1 MRIFMCNFATVKP
14 SIATSPAQF
23 GLLPYLS
30 YSRYLQRHFEGK
42 VQKISVNM
50 GLSCPNRDGRI
61 GRGGCA
67 YCRNDAFSPAYCHST
82 RSVTAQL
89 EEGIRFFARKYP
101 AMRYLAYFQT
111 FTNTYAEVGE
121 VMKRYE
127 EALDVEGVEGL
138 VIGTRP
144 DCVPDAIL
152 DALGQLAAKH
162 YVMLEYGVE
171 CTDNAVLRRVNRGHT
186 FEQAADAIKRTADR
200 GLQIGVH
207 LIMGLPGHS
216 LQAMRDEA
224 TTLSSLPID
233 VVKLHQLQIVSGT
246 TLAAQYANGAADIS
260 LFTATAYAALVA
272 DFLERLR
279 PDIAAERFTAQCPKS
294 LLMAPDWGLKNYEF
308 AELVIKELRRRGT
321 FQGCRYGKK

>member
-1 MRIFMCNFATVKP
+1 MRIIMCNFAAVKP
-14 SIATSPAQF
+14 NIATPSAQF

-67 YCRNDAFSPAYCHST
+67 YCRNDAFSPAYCHTS
-82 RSVTAQL
+82 RSVAAQL

-127 EALDVEGVEGL
+127 EALAVDGVEGL

-152 DALGQLAAKH
+152 DALGRLATKY

-171 CTDNAVLRRVNRGHT
+171 CTDDAVLRRVNRGHT
-186 FEQAADAIKRTADR
+186 FAQAADAIRRTAER
-200 GLQIGVH
+200 GLQIGIH

-224 TTLSSLPID
+224 ATLSALPID
-233 VVKLHQLQIVSGT
+233 VVKLHQLQIVKGT
-246 TLAAQYANGAADIS
+246 LLAAQYESSVADLS
-260 LFTATAYAALVA
+260 LFTAEAYAALVA

-279 PDIAAERFTAQCPKS
+279 PDIAAERFTAQCPKP
-294 LLMAPDWGLKNYEF
+294 LLLAPDWGLKNYEF
-308 AELVIKELRRRGT
+308 ADLVVKEFRRRGT
-321 FQGCRYGKK
+321 WQGCRYGQE

>member
-1 MRIFMCNFATVKP
+1 MCNFAAVKHNP
-14 SIATSPAQF
+14 AISTSQSDS
-23 GLLPYLS
+23 LPYLS

-42 VQKISVNM
+42 MQKISVNM

-61 GRGGCA
+61 GSGGCA
-67 YCRNDAFSPAYCHST
+67 YCRNDAFSPAYCHNHQ
-82 RSVTAQL
+82 SVSGQL

-101 AMRYLAYFQT
+101 EMRYLAYFQT
-111 FTNTYAEVGE
+111 FTNTYAEVAE

-127 EALDVEGVEGL
+127 EALAVDGVEGL

-144 DCVPDAIL
+144 DCVPDTIL
-152 DALGQLAAKH
+152 DALGRLATKH

-171 CTDNAVLRRVNRGHT
+171 CTDDAVLSRVNRGHT
-186 FEQAADAIKRTADR
+186 FAQAADAIRRTAER

-216 LQAMRDEA
+216 LQAMREEA
-224 TTLSSLPID
+224 TTISDLPIN
-233 VVKLHQLQIVSGT
+233 VVKLHQLQIVRGT
-246 TLAAQYANGAADIS
+246 PLAAQYESDTS
-260 LFTATAYAALVA
+260 RFDLFTAEAYAELVV

-294 LLMAPDWGLKNYEF
+294 LLLAPDWGLKNYEF
-308 AELVIKELRRRGT
+308 ADLVVKAFRRRGT
-321 FQGCRYGKK
+321 CQGCRYGQA